1 MNSGRDPG
9 SVLRALW
16 AAWGRQDRATA
27 LAYFAP
33 DSNYTLYIPQD
44 VVPFGGIAQGRPAIS
59 DRLQTILEQFQ
70 PLRYLGTI
78 HLIDGDTVHAQ
89 VAFCVRHRRTG
100 ENLDGIMRQ
109 VVTIE
114 DGLIV
119 DFKEYH
125 DIERIRAYMCLISY
139 LAREQI

>member
-9 SVLRALW
+9 CVLRAVW
-16 AAWGRQDRATA
+16 AALGRQDKAAA
-27 LAYFAP
+27 LTFFSAGA
-33 DSNYTLYIPQD
+33 SWSLYIPQD
-44 VVPFGGIAQGRPAIS
+44 VVPFGGVAQGRPAIS

-100 ENLDGIMRQ
+100 ESLDGIMRQ